1 MSSSSGR
8 AASVATSD
16 LQLVTMAD
24 RSLAALPP
32 RPPSSSSSALV
43 VYTPPAAKPEDEDFE
58 IKLRWIIE
66 CVPVC
71 VSNTSGS
78 SADSGSGDFHQ
89 GYKRETRFTSK
100 CPGNVII
107 NKIEQAAKPLGFGV
121 QKKNYKVTR
130 VHVSAIKSVI
140 SARRTINLLSVAY
153 KNVISARRASW
164 SIISSIEQKEESRGN
179 KSHVSAIKS
188 YRSKIEIELPNIC
201 DGILKLLDTKLIGSA
216 ATGDSK
222 VFYLKMKGDYHR
234 YLAEFKTGAER
245 KEAAENTLS
254 AYKASQAFDE
264 AIAELDTLGE
274 ESYKDSTLIM
284 QLLRDNLTLW
294 TSDMQD
300 DNSEEIK
307 EAAPKPDNE

>member
-1 MSSSSGR
+1 M
-8 AASVATSD
+8 ASPREENVY
-16 LQLVTMAD
+16 MAK
-24 RSLAALPP
+24 LA
-32 RPPSSSSSALV
+32 
-43 VYTPPAAKPEDEDFE
+43 
-58 IKLRWIIE
+58 
-66 CVPVC
+66 
-71 VSNTSGS
+71 
-78 SADSGSGDFHQ
+78 
-89 GYKRETRFTSK
+89 
-100 CPGNVII
+100 
-107 NKIEQAAKPLGFGV
+107 EQAERYEEMVEFME
-121 QKKNYKVTR
+121 KV
-130 VHVSAIKSVI
+130 VGSVDGDEL
-140 SARRTINLLSVAY
+140 SVEERNLLSVAY
-153 KNVISARRASW
+153 KNVIGARRASW
-164 SIISSIEQKEESRGN
+164 RIISSIEQKEESRGN
-179 KSHVSAIKS
+179 ESHVSAIKT
-188 YRSKIEIELPNIC
+188 YRSKIETELSNIC

-254 AYKASQAFDE
+254 AYKAAQDIANTELAPTHPIRLGLALNFSVFYYEILNSPDRACNLAKQAFDE